1 MNEVIAHNDE
11 LDTMQTC
18 SINDICRLCA
28 NLDDNMVPIYANEGI
43 DHMLEKKIK
52 THLPF
57 INVCIHFHLN

>member
-1 MNEVIAHNDE
+1 MNEVIANNDG
-11 LDTMQTC
+11 LDTMQSCT
-18 SINDICRLCA
+18 INDICRLCA

-57 INVCIHFHLN
+57 INVLYTFFI